1 MSIARIYNA
10 NGNNDNNI
18 NFTVKDTKSYV
29 PVVTLSARDN
39 QKLLPKD
46 LKDQLTGMNIKQ
58 KVIIK
63 IQQTNLDF
71 FLNRIFFGVNRL
83 FVLVY
88 RNQDAAS
95 KIFKAIRYYLLKGVI
110 DNNNVTI
117 NGKNFYDQPMDSDI
131 KRFEEIRKLTA
142 GIGEDY
148 TTGCFIRLLLLYEKS
163 L

>member
-1 MSIARIYNA
+1 MSVARTYNT
-10 NGNNDNNI
+10 NGNNDNNNI
-18 NFTVKDTKSYV
+18 TFTVKDTKAYV

-39 QKLLPKD
+39 QKLLAND
-46 LKDQLTGMNIKQ
+46 LKNQLIGMNIKQ

-71 FLNRIFFGVNRL
+71 FLNRIFLGVNRL

-88 RNQDAAS
+88 TNQDAAS
-95 KIFKAIRYYLLKGVI
+95 KRFKAKRHYLLKGII

-142 GIGEDY
+142 GIGEDF
-148 TTGCFIRLLLLYEKS
+148 TTGCFIRLLLYEKS